1 MIMLIKGVSRAQSN
15 IYEEVTFC
23 EKNKKKNT
31 GNPFVDIVK

>member
-1 MIMLIKGVSRAQSN
+1 MLIKGVSRAQSN

-23 EKNKKKNT
+23 EKNKKKKNT